1 MYRRAEF
8 CRAPCNAIS
17 RPKKCVTAQ
26 TKLLRRGGTPTLT
39 TELAQMKRLFVSM
52 SIAIAVLALRANAQ
66 PAGTLDT
73 SFNGSGYIEALLVT
87 GADTDDLASSMVLQA
102 DGKIVVAG
110 TCSGGDDARHL
121 CLARLAPDGTL
132 DPSFDG
138 PGPNGSGVGSGRGK
152 FVLDL
157 YPGVT
162 YVAEESARLAL
173 QADGKIVVGASCSSA
188 GARRFC
194 MARLL
199 ENGSFDTSFNGP
211 SADGLGEG
219 QGAGRFV
226 LPRIGDVQFDDQISS
241 VLVYPS
247 GRIVAAGACGTLASG
262 ANYQFCLARLN
273 ANGSFDRSF
282 VGANNAQGRFVV
294 SSLSGSVRS
303 HAEYLNTAT
312 LQNDGKL
319 LIAGYCDN
327 NDATVR
333 SMCVARLLDDGRF
346 DTTFG
351 EALSGGTRRGAAT
364 YVGAIANTAASLAL
378 HPDGGILL
386 AGTCSPS
393 IGSSDIEDMCV
404 ARITK
409 QGDPDP
415 LFAYP
420 YAPVT
425 AVRAL
430 SPAISD
436 DHSRMSKVLLQ
447 ADARWVATGTCN
459 SPGFNARLCFA
470 RYSADGIELDRT
482 FAAGGALPPDKTKL
496 QVPGTESAQL
506 VAASLQPNGKVLL
519 LGTCSYGGALLPLA
533 PKFCLAR
540 VHGGAPAGRE
550 CSFDIDGDG
559 RVSALTDGLINTR
572 IALGLTGDA
581 VTNGVRFAANA
592 QRSNWSSIRNYL
604 VSQCEASLP

>member
-1 MYRRAEF
+1 
-8 CRAPCNAIS
+8 
-17 RPKKCVTAQ
+17 
-26 TKLLRRGGTPTLT
+26 
-39 TELAQMKRLFVSM
+39 MKRLLVSV
-52 SIAIAVLALRANAQ
+52 SIAVAVVAFRANAQ
-66 PAGTLDT
+66 PAGTLDAG
-73 SFNGSGYIEALLVT
+73 FNGTGYVEGLLISGT
-87 GADTDDLASSMVLQA
+87 DTYDSASSMVLQA

-110 TCSGGDDARHL
+110 TCREETYTARL
-121 CLARLAPDGTL
+121 CLARLASDGTL
-132 DPSFDG
+132 DPSFNG

-162 YVAEESARLAL
+162 LVDEQSPRLAL
-173 QADGKIVVGASCSSA
+173 QADGKIVVGASCLASEAGGSS
-188 GARRFC
+188 RFC

-226 LPRIGDVQFDDQISS
+226 LPRIGDAEFQDRISS

-294 SSLSGSVRS
+294 SSLSGSVHP
-303 HAEYLNTAT
+303 HAESLNTAV

-333 SMCVARLLDDGRF
+333 FMCVARLLDDGRF

-351 EALSGGTRRGAAT
+351 EAVSGNARRGAAT
-364 YVGAIANTAASLAL
+364 YASANANVNTATSMAL
-378 HPDGGILL
+378 HPGGGILL

-393 IGSSDIEDMCV
+393 IGSGDGADMCV
-404 ARITK
+404 ARITQ

-420 YAPVT
+420 YAPVI
-425 AVRAL
+425 AVRRLLPVNPGEDSNA
-430 SPAISD
+430 
-436 DHSRMSKVLLQ
+436 RKVLLQ
-447 ADARWVATGTCN
+447 ADARWIAAGFCST
-459 SPGFNARLCFA
+459 PGFSTRFCFA
-470 RYSADGIELDRT
+470 RYSADGIEFDST
-482 FAAGGALPPDKTKL
+482 FASGGASPQDKTKL
-496 QVPGTESAQL
+496 QIPGTASGQL
-506 VAASLQPNGKVLL
+506 VAASLQPNGKMLV
-519 LGTCSYGGALLPLA
+519 LGTCNYEGANTLLPVRS
-533 PKFCLAR
+533 KFCLAR
-540 VHGGAPAGRE
+540 VHGGAPVGRE
-550 CSFDIDGDG
+550 CSLDIDGDG

-572 IALGLTGDA
+572 IALGLTGNA

-604 VSQCEASLP
+604 VTQCEVSLP